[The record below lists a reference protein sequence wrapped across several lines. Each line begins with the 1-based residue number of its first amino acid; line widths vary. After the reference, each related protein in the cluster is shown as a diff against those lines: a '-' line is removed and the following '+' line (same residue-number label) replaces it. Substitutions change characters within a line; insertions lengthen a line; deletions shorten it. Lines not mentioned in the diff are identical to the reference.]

1 MRYLKSTPA
10 HGLFYQPGS
19 LCLEAYSDADYVEN
33 PDDHRSTSGYC
44 IYLVFN
50 PISWSAKKHRTVS
63 RSSIEAE
70 YRQLAYTTTEIS
82 WL

>member
-19 LCLEAYSDADYVEN
+19 LCLEAYSDANYVEN
-33 PDDHRSTSGYC
+33 LEDHRSIGGYC
-44 IYLVFN
+44 IYLIYN
-50 PISWSAKKHRTVS
+50 PISWNAKKLHTVS

-70 YRQLAYTTTEIS
+70 YRHVRDRTPDPF
-82 WL
+82 

>member
-33 PDDHRSTSGYC
+33 LEDHRSTSGYC
-44 IYLVFN
+44 IYLIYN
-50 PISWSAKKHRTVS
+50 PISWNAKKLHTVS

-70 YRQLAYTTTEIS
+70 HRHVRDRTPGLF
-82 WL
+82 